1 MLMLLLLIPFW
12 VGEIVRTYA
21 IMILLGNTG
30 AVNQALK
37 WIGLIDRPIPFMY
50 TSFSMGVG
58 IVYLTALYMLLP
70 LTIEGISSG
79 CTLVFLISTG
89 FYATLV
95 LLGGP
100 STTIFAETIAGFFH
114 VAGDQWPTGDTVA
127 LDNLTL
133 DIARGEFVT
142 FLGPSGCGKS
152 TTLRILGG
160 FERPSAGRVI
170 LDGVDVTLQAPEK
183 RQVNM
188 VFQDYALF
196 PHMTVRQNISFGLE
210 LKGMNKRDIR
220 ARQDQIMAFLE
231 LDEFGDRYPAQLS
244 GGQRQRVALARAL
257 APDPAL
263 LLLDEPLGALDAK
276 LRGQVQQEL
285 KAIQRSTHKTFFF
298 VTHDQEEALTMSD
311 RIVVMNKG
319 RVEQDG
325 TPEEL
330 YFHPATRFVAEFIG
344 ETNLLAGKMRGQ
356 SIGSDPVWIGWDKD
370 SMAVLRD

>member
-1 MLMLLLLIPFW
+1 MSSDPL
-12 VGEIVRTYA
+12 VR
-21 IMILLGNTG
+21 LE
-30 AVNQALK
+30 
-37 WIGLIDRPIPFMY
+37 
-50 TSFSMGVG
+50 GV
-58 IVYLTALYMLLP
+58 TKR
-70 LTIEGISSG
+70 
-79 CTLVFLISTG
+79 F
-89 FYATLV
+89 
-95 LLGGP
+95 
-100 STTIFAETIAGFFH
+100 
-114 VAGDQWPTGDTVA
+114 GDTVA

-133 DIARGEFVT
+133 DIAQGEFVT

-160 FERPSAGRVI
+160 FEQPTSGRV
-170 LDGVDVTLQAPEK
+170 LLRGDDVTKRPPEK
-183 RQVNM
+183 RNVNM

-196 PHMTVRQNISFGLE
+196 PHMTVRQNIGFGLE
-210 LKGMNKRDIR
+210 LKGMGKSEI
-220 ARQDQIMAFLE
+220 AKRQDEIMSFLE
-231 LDEFGDRYPAQLS
+231 LTAYGDRYPAQLS

-285 KAIQRSTHKTFFF
+285 KSIQRRTNKTFFF

-330 YFHPATRFVAEFIG
+330 YFHPASRFVAEFIG
-344 ETNLLAGKMRGQ
+344 ETNLLTGELRGTEGNAVVMDWFGNTLRGHAPGGVPQAGEAITASVRLERLGFHAERPTTANAVQGRVVGKTFLGSRMALDLMVEEANGATLKAYVDADTGQ
-356 SIGSDPVWIGWDKD
+356 SVGEAPVWIGWDES

>member
-1 MLMLLLLIPFW
+1 MTGSSAL
-12 VGEIVRTYA
+12 VR
-21 IMILLGNTG
+21 
-30 AVNQALK
+30 
-37 WIGLIDRPIPFMY
+37 
-50 TSFSMGVG
+50 
-58 IVYLTALYMLLP
+58 
-70 LTIEGISSG
+70 IEGVSKNFG
-79 CTLVFLISTG
+79 D
-89 FYATLV
+89 V
-95 LLGGP
+95 L
-100 STTIFAETIAGFFH
+100 
-114 VAGDQWPTGDTVA
+114 A

-160 FERPSAGRVI
+160 FERPSSGRII
-170 LDGVDVTLQAPEK
+170 LDGEDVTLQPPEK
-183 RQVNM
+183 RHVNM

-210 LKGMNKRDIR
+210 LMGMDR
-220 ARQDQIMAFLE
+220 AGIGRRLDEIMAFLE
-231 LDEFGDRYPAQLS
+231 LDSYGDRYPGQLS

-276 LRGQVQQEL
+276 LRGQVQLEL
-285 KAIQRSTHKTFFF
+285 KSIQRRTNKTFFF

-311 RIVVMNKG
+311 RIVVMNNG

-344 ETNLLAGKMRGQ
+344 ETNLLSGEMRGKDGDTVMMDWFGQTLSGRAPAGVPDVGEAITASVRLEKLGFSHDRPASANAVQGKVIAKTFLGSRLAVDLAVDEAQGAVLRAFVDAETGQ
-356 SIGSDPVWIGWDKD
+356 SIGSDPVWIGWETD
-370 SMAVLRD
+370 SMSVLRD

>member
-1 MLMLLLLIPFW
+1 MTDQTPL
-12 VGEIVRTYA
+12 VR
-21 IMILLGNTG
+21 
-30 AVNQALK
+30 
-37 WIGLIDRPIPFMY
+37 
-50 TSFSMGVG
+50 
-58 IVYLTALYMLLP
+58 
-70 LTIEGISSG
+70 IEGVTKS
-79 CTLVFLISTG
+79 F
-89 FYATLV
+89 
-95 LLGGP
+95 
-100 STTIFAETIAGFFH
+100 
-114 VAGDQWPTGDTVA
+114 GDTLA

-160 FERPSAGRVI
+160 FERPTSGRVI
-170 LDGVDVTLQAPEK
+170 LDGVDVTMQPPEK
-183 RQVNM
+183 RHVNM

-210 LKGMNKRDIR
+210 LQGLSKKDIKSR
-220 ARQDQIMAFLE
+220 GDEILTFLE
-231 LDEFGDRYPAQLS
+231 LDGFDGRYPGQLS

-285 KAIQRSTHKTFFF
+285 KSIQRRTHKTFFF

-325 TPEEL
+325 TPEDL

-344 ETNLLAGKMRGQ
+344 ETNLLSGKVLGQEGETIKMDWFGKTLSGHAPGGAPQLGDTITASVRLEKLEFFADQPNTANSAKGEVVGKTFLGSRMSVDLKVDDAQGVTLRAFVDAERGQ
-356 SIGSDPVWIGWDKD
+356 TLGAGPVWVGWDSD

>member
-1 MLMLLLLIPFW
+1 MTATTPL
-12 VGEIVRTYA
+12 VRIDHVSKQFGSFVA
-21 IMILLGNTG
+21 I
-30 AVNQALK
+30 
-37 WIGLIDRPIPFMY
+37 
-50 TSFSMGVG
+50 
-58 IVYLTALYMLLP
+58 
-70 LTIEGISSG
+70 E
-79 CTLVFLISTG
+79 
-89 FYATLV
+89 
-95 LLGGP
+95 
-100 STTIFAETIAGFFH
+100 
-114 VAGDQWPTGDTVA
+114 
-127 LDNLTL
+127 NLSL

-160 FERPSAGRVI
+160 FEQPTSGRII
-170 LDGVDVTLQAPEK
+170 LDGEDVTTLPPEK
-183 RQVNM
+183 RHVNM

-210 LKGMNKRDIR
+210 LKGMSKSDIR
-220 ARQDQIMAFLE
+220 RRQDEIMSFLE
-231 LDEFGDRYPAQLS
+231 LDAYGDRYPGQLS

-285 KAIQRSTHKTFFF
+285 KSIQRRTHKTFFF

-311 RIVVMNKG
+311 RIVVMNNGK
-319 RVEQDG
+319 VEQDG

-344 ETNLLAGKMRGQ
+344 DTNLLTGEVRGQ
-356 SIGSDPVWIGWDKD
+356 DGDTVVMDWFGRTLHGHAPASTPQIGDAVTASIRLEKLGFHTARPEATNAVQGKVIAKTFLGSRMSVDLMIEEAQGSVLRAFVDAETGQSFGSDPVWIGWEKD
-370 SMAVLRD
+370 SMAVLRE

>member
-1 MLMLLLLIPFW
+1 MTDQTPL
-12 VGEIVRTYA
+12 VR
-21 IMILLGNTG
+21 
-30 AVNQALK
+30 
-37 WIGLIDRPIPFMY
+37 
-50 TSFSMGVG
+50 
-58 IVYLTALYMLLP
+58 
-70 LTIEGISSG
+70 IEGVSKH
-79 CTLVFLISTG
+79 F
-89 FYATLV
+89 
-95 LLGGP
+95 
-100 STTIFAETIAGFFH
+100 
-114 VAGDQWPTGDTVA
+114 GDTVA
-127 LDNLTL
+127 LDDLTL

-160 FERPSAGRVI
+160 FERPTTGRII
-170 LDGVDVTLQAPEK
+170 LDGQDVTTQPPEK

-196 PHMTVRQNISFGLE
+196 PHMTVGQNISFGLE
-210 LKGMNKRDIR
+210 LKGMDKTSIKRRSDE
-220 ARQDQIMAFLE
+220 IMSFLE
-231 LDEFGDRYPAQLS
+231 LDAFGDRYPAQLS

-285 KAIQRSTHKTFFF
+285 KSIQRRTNKTFFF

-325 TPEEL
+325 TPEDL
-330 YFHPATRFVAEFIG
+330 YFHPASRFVAEFIG
-344 ETNLLAGKMRGQ
+344 ETNLLSGEMRGHDGDAVVMDWFGQ
-356 SIGSDPVWIGWDKD
+356 KLRGHAPAGAPPEGAPITASVRLEKLGFHATRPETGNAVQGKVVGKTFLGSRMAVDLMVEEAQGATLRAFVDAETGQTVGADPIWIGWDSD

>member
-1 MLMLLLLIPFW
+1 MTDANPL
-12 VGEIVRTYA
+12 VR
-21 IMILLGNTG
+21 
-30 AVNQALK
+30 
-37 WIGLIDRPIPFMY
+37 
-50 TSFSMGVG
+50 
-58 IVYLTALYMLLP
+58 
-70 LTIEGISSG
+70 IEGVTKKFG
-79 CTLVFLISTG
+79 E
-89 FYATLV
+89 
-95 LLGGP
+95 
-100 STTIFAETIAGFFH
+100 TT
-114 VAGDQWPTGDTVA
+114 A

-160 FERPSAGRVI
+160 FEQPTSGRVI
-170 LDGVDVTLQAPEK
+170 LDDEDVTRQPPEK
-183 RQVNM
+183 RHVNM

-196 PHMTVRQNISFGLE
+196 PHMTVHQNISFGLE
-210 LKGMNKRDIR
+210 LKGMSKTDIR
-220 ARQDQIMAFLE
+220 LRQDEIMSFLE
-231 LDEFGDRYPAQLS
+231 LENYGNRYPGQLS

-263 LLLDEPLGALDAK
+263 LLLDEPLAALDAK

-285 KAIQRSTHKTFFF
+285 KAIQRRTHKTFFF

-311 RIVVMNKG
+311 RIVVMNHG

-344 ETNLLAGKMRGQ
+344 ETNLLTCQMRGQ
-356 SIGSDPVWIGWDKD
+356 DGDAIVMDWFGQTLKGQSHGHVPQVGDTITASVRLEKLAFHKTRPDHLNAVKGTIVGKTFLGSRMSVDLMIEDAQGAKLRAFVDADIGQSIDCEPIWIGWDSD
-370 SMAVLRD
+370 SMAVLRA

>member
-1 MLMLLLLIPFW
+1 MTTTHTPLVQI
-12 VGEIVRTYA
+12 E
-21 IMILLGNTG
+21 
-30 AVNQALK
+30 AVSKAY
-37 WIGLIDRPIPFMY
+37 G
-50 TSFSMGVG
+50 SV
-58 IVYLTALYMLLP
+58 
-70 LTIEGISSG
+70 
-79 CTLVFLISTG
+79 
-89 FYATLV
+89 
-95 LLGGP
+95 
-100 STTIFAETIAGFFH
+100 
-114 VAGDQWPTGDTVA
+114 VA
-127 LDNLTL
+127 LESLSL

-160 FERPSAGRVI
+160 FETPSSGRII
-170 LDGVDVTLQAPEK
+170 LDGEDVTAQPPE
-183 RQVNM
+183 RRHVNM

-196 PHMTVRQNISFGLE
+196 PHMTVSQNISFGLE
-210 LKGMNKRDIR
+210 LKGMNRSDIR
-220 ARQDQIMAFLE
+220 RRQDEIMSFLE
-231 LDEFGDRYPAQLS
+231 LEAFGDRYPGQLS

-285 KAIQRSTHKTFFF
+285 KSIQRRTNKTFVF

-311 RIVVMNKG
+311 RIVVMNNG

-344 ETNLLAGKMRGQ
+344 ETNLLTGKVRKQDGQRIVMDWFGRALVGHSPASTPQVGQSVTASIRLEKLGFHTDKPDATNAIQGKVIAKTFLGSRMSLDLLVEEAQGAILRAFVDAETGQ
-356 SIGSDPVWIGWDKD
+356 SIGTDPVWVGWDSE
-370 SMAVLRD
+370 SMTVLRE